1 MNISLIN
8 MKLLKDLINRG
19 FLRIFPFP
27 QKVIV
32 GLTFIGCG
40 STKQVTLLVTDIRHD
55 TIYVSNNQFDSIYV
69 YENKLID
76 RSRDTIYIRDKS
88 IEFRYR

>member
-1 MNISLIN
+1 

-32 GLTFIGCG
+32 GLTLIGCG

-55 TIYVSNNQFDSIYV
+55 TIYVSNNQFDVFMCTRTNLSTAHVTPSTSVTRASSSAIA
-69 YENKLID
+69 N
-76 RSRDTIYIRDKS
+76 
-88 IEFRYR
+88 